1 MGVSMVAVILDG
13 LNRAQHEAVVHE
25 DGPLLILAGAGTGK
39 TRTITR
45 RVAHLV
51 SHLAVPPGRILA
63 ITFTNKAARE
73 MRERIAEW
81 VPDAGLWVGTFHATC
96 ARMLRMDAE
105 VVGRT
110 RNFTIMD
117 VDDRRRLLRQLIK
130 DQGWDPT
137 VYRPRKFEQFIS
149 NWKQQSFGPQ
159 QAAENASLYGMEE
172 ERAAL
177 VYEKYEEQLAKQG
190 GLDFDDLLLKGVE
203 LLKKDRDGTRRWVD
217 RFEHIL
223 VDEYQDTNELQY
235 NFVRMLSA
243 AHNNLAVLLKQRQV
257 ARVICSFVGGNPD
270 LESQMLAGEVE
281 VQLNPQGTLAER
293 LRAGGAGIEAFFT
306 PTGAGTLVAEGKEV
320 RTLDGR
326 PCVLETAL
334 KPDVAIVRAARGDA
348 LGNLQFY
355 RTARNFNPLAAM
367 AGRVTVAE
375 VDELVPAGAIDPDHV
390 HLPGIFVQRVVHV
403 PEHADHIEY
412 RTTRPR
418 P

>member
-1 MGVSMVAVILDG
+1 MSTLTGAPSHPKVFATTQEALNDLEDGVSIAVGGFGLCGNPESCIAAVAASGVKGI
-13 LNRAQHEAVVHE
+13 
-25 DGPLLILAGAGTGK
+25 
-39 TRTITR
+39 TI
-45 RVAHLV
+45 
-51 SHLAVPPGRILA
+51 
-63 ITFTNKAARE
+63 
-73 MRERIAEW
+73 
-81 VPDAGLWVGTFHATC
+81 
-96 ARMLRMDAE
+96 
-105 VVGRT
+105 
-110 RNFTIMD
+110 
-117 VDDRRRLLRQLIK
+117 
-130 DQGWDPT
+130 
-137 VYRPRKFEQFIS
+137 IS
-149 NWKQQSFGPQ
+149 NNCG
-159 QAAENASLYGMEE
+159 N
-172 ERAAL
+172 
-177 VYEKYEEQLAKQG
+177 QG
-190 GLDFDDLLLKGVE
+190 KG
-203 LLKKDRDGTRRWVD
+203 
-217 RFEHIL
+217 
-223 VDEYQDTNELQY
+223 
-235 NFVRMLSA
+235 
-243 AHNNLAVLLKQRQV
+243 LAVLLKQRQV